1 MTQFL
6 QTDATEPR
14 FRPESAWLEHG
25 PFITWLVRKMRPRRF
40 VELGTHFGYSYFAV
54 CETVLN
60 EGLSTQCI
68 AVDTWQGDA
77 HAGFYDETA
86 SETVQ
91 GENARYAAF
100 STLQRK
106 TFDEALADVEDGSVD
121 LLHIDGRHFYE
132 DVRHDYESWLPKLA
146 PDAVVLFHDTEVR
159 DRGFGVYR
167 LWADLARTYPSFN
180 FVHGNGLG
188 ILFHGEKVPTRLTE
202 MVALS
207 AANGGPGV
215 IEDYFQLLGGLMS
228 ERAAVRSRY
237 GELEDQ
243 VAQLEQ
249 AYDVNRRA
257 LQEAKEANQRALQEA
272 KEANQRALQ
281 EAKEE
286 LAQVTRAARFI
297 AEKAA
302 KAERRPFQT
311 LSRRAGYGLAKSL
324 LKLPMIE
331 RRVGASLRKIVT
343 KHSPNRY
350 HALVPGSGRGVEAL
364 PGAVPTASFSFMA
377 NGSSSGGGIAS
388 DAGRYQLSTK
398 SQGYTYVPPMPP
410 PNLAVRISALSHK
423 PQFTVIMPTYNTPPT
438 LLHKAIASLKA
449 QWYGT
454 WHLIVVDDCSTDPET
469 QRALDALT
477 EDQITLIRHS
487 TNGGISAATNTA
499 IAHAEGDYV
508 VFLDHDDEL
517 TPDCMWEL
525 ALAINRSDADFI
537 YSDEDKIDT
546 AGRFVQPFFKPD
558 WSPDALM
565 NTMYTCH
572 VSCVRT
578 ALLKSVGPLK
588 PEYDGAQDWDIIL
601 RVTEQAT
608 RIYHIPKVLYHWRII
623 PGSISG
629 AQDAKP
635 AAIER
640 SRSLREEALA
650 RRGQAGALEPL
661 DVMPSAFRPRYD
673 ADPATR
679 LSVIIP
685 TRDNGD
691 LVRACISSIMTAKAW
706 ENTEFIVVDN
716 GSSDPATL
724 DTLIELSS
732 MADVRVLR
740 HDHPFNYAELNT
752 AGIAVAK
759 GDVIL
764 HLNDD
769 TEIIN
774 PDAISRMIGYA
785 RLPHIGAVG
794 ARLLYP
800 GGTLVQHAGILN
812 LENGPSHA
820 FCKSRDTEKYYY
832 LRNHLDYNWLA
843 VTGACLMVERSKLEE
858 VEGWD
863 HGFPVAY
870 NDVDLCFRLRKAGYH
885 NVVSQASRFIH
896 HESLTRGLDDICVHK
911 KIRLRK
917 DWERLYEKHPDFYL
931 RDPYV
936 NPNLHPNGTFFELP
950 DSIRI

>member
-6 QTDATEPR
+6 QANATEPR

-25 PFITWLVRKMRPRRF
+25 PFATWLIRKMRPRRF

-54 CETVLN
+54 CETVLS

-77 HAGFYDETA
+77 HAGFYDETVF
-86 SETVQ
+86 ETVQ
-91 GENARYAAF
+91 SENARYAAF

-106 TFDEALADVEDGSVD
+106 TFDEALSDVEDGSVD

-132 DVRHDYESWLPKLA
+132 DVRQDYESWLPKLA
-146 PDAVVLFHDTEVR
+146 PDAVILFHDTEVR
-159 DRGFGVYR
+159 DEGFGVYR
-167 LWADLARTYPSFN
+167 LWAEVARTYPSFN

-188 ILFHGEKVPTRLTE
+188 VLFQGVKVPARLTE

-228 ERAAVRSRY
+228 ERAAVRRRY
-237 GELEDQ
+237 GELGDQ

-249 AYDVNRRA
+249 AQETEKAREANRRA
-257 LQEAKEANQRALQEA
+257 LR
-272 KEANQRALQ
+272 

-286 LAQVTRAARFI
+286 LIQVTRAAGFI

-302 KAERRPFQT
+302 KAERRPLQT

-324 LKLPMIE
+324 LKLPMVE

-350 HALVPGSGRGVEAL
+350 LSMVPGSGRGMEAL

-377 NGSSSGGGIAS
+377 NGSSSGGKGIAS
-388 DAGRYQLSTK
+388 DAGRYALSAK
-398 SQGYTYVPPMPP
+398 GQGYTYVPPMPP
-410 PNLAVRISALSHK
+410 PDLAARISALSHK
-423 PQFTVIMPTYNTPPT
+423 PQFTVIIPTYNTPPD
-438 LLHKAIASLKA
+438 LLRKAIASLKA

-454 WHLIVVDDCSTDPET
+454 WHLIVVDDCSPDPET
-469 QRALDALT
+469 QQALDALT
-477 EDQITLIRHS
+477 DNQVTLIRRPA
-487 TNGGISAATNTA
+487 NGGISAATNTA
-499 IAHAEGDYV
+499 IAQAEGDYV

-601 RVTEQAT
+601 RVTEQAA
-608 RIYHIPKVLYHWRII
+608 RIHHIPKVLYHWRII
-623 PGSISG
+623 PGSIAG

-635 AAIER
+635 KAVER

-685 TRDNGD
+685 TRDNGN
-691 LVRACISSIMTAKAW
+691 LVRACIGSIVAAKAW
-706 ENTEFIVVDN
+706 ENTEFIVMDN

-724 DTLIELSS
+724 DILAGLSS
-732 MADVRVLR
+732 MADVTVVR
-740 HDHPFNYAELNT
+740 HDSPFNYAELNT
-752 AGIAVAK
+752 AGLAEAK

-769 TEIIN
+769 TEIVS

-794 ARLLYP
+794 GRLLYP
-800 GGTLVQHAGILN
+800 GGTLVQHAGVLN
-812 LENGPSHA
+812 LDSGPMHA
-820 FCKSRDTEKYYY
+820 FSKSQDTNIYSY

-843 VTGACLMVERSKLEE
+843 VTGACLMVERAKLEE
-858 VEGWD
+858 VGGWD
-863 HGFPVAY
+863 HEFPVAY

-896 HESLTRGLDDICVHK
+896 HELLTRGLDDICASK
-911 KIRLRK
+911 KIRLRQ
-917 DWERLYEKHPDFYL
+917 DWERLYEKHPDFYM
-931 RDPYV
+931 RDPYA
-936 NPNLHPNGTFFELP
+936 NPNLHPNGTVFELP
-950 DSIRI
+950 DGTRI